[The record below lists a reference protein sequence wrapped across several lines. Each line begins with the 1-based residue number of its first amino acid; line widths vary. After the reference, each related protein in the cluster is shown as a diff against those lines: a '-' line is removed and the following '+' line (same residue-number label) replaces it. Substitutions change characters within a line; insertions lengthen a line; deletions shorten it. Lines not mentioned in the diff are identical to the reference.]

1 MKSDGLGLGSR
12 FTFTVPAVEEA
23 PSPAAPPS
31 SRRRAESE
39 PTRILAV
46 DDDPQTLRYVR
57 DALTK
62 AGYAPVVT
70 ADPADVPR
78 LMEEEKPGLVLLDL
92 LLPGTD
98 GIALMKDVLGGADV
112 PVIFLP
118 AYRREEVIA
127 QAFDMGA
134 VDYVVK
140 PFSPAELVA
149 RIRIALRK
157 RAAPDWGEPS
167 EPFTSGDLAID
178 YAERRVTVGGRSVH
192 LTATEYEMLVALS
205 AGAGRVL
212 THNHLLQQVWGMDNS
227 GDPRLVRTVV
237 KRLRRKLGDNADS
250 PRHIFTEPH
259 VGYRMA
265 RVDDPGQAS

>member
-1 MKSDGLGLGSR
+1 M
-12 FTFTVPAVEEA
+12 
-23 PSPAAPPS
+23 
-31 SRRRAESE
+31 
-39 PTRILAV
+39 

-98 GIALMKDVLGGADV
+98 GIALMTDVLGGADV
-112 PVIFLP
+112 PVIFLS
-118 AYRREEVIA
+118 AYERDEVTA
-127 QAFDMGA
+127 RAFDMGA

-140 PFSPAELVA
+140 PFSPTELVA
-149 RIRIALRK
+149 RIRAALRK

-167 EPFTSGDLAID
+167 EPYTSGDLAID
-178 YAERRVTVGGRSVH
+178 YAEHRVTVGSRAVH
-192 LTATEYEMLVALS
+192 VTATEYELLVALS
-205 AGAGRVL
+205 AAGGRVL
-212 THNHLLQQVWGMDNS
+212 THDHLLQRVWGMGNS

-237 KRLRRKLGDNADS
+237 KRLRRRLGDDADS
-250 PRHIFTEPH
+250 PKYIFTEPH

-265 RVDDPGQAS
+265 RAEEPD